1 MVTPASHLTHPVLPL
16 DDLRTPGRHGV
27 VWLVETI
34 QLSKGR
40 VHELLGD
47 SAFMFAAL
55 AVSRLKG
62 PVIWAGLPQAV
73 RTVAPT
79 GVQDFFDPARLILT
93 TGVSR
98 TEILWAAEQA
108 LRARCAPCVIA
119 EIQDG
124 PDLKESRRLQIA
136 AEEYGALG
144 LILVHRAPQT
154 SAAETRWHC
163 QAAPGGGWDW
173 ACTKNKRGRGGRWH
187 VTWAGNDD
195 APCAVP
201 LVSAAS
207 A

>member
-1 MVTPASHLTHPVLPL
+1 MITPASRLAHPVLPL

-173 ACTKNKRGRGGRWH
+173 ACIKNKRGRGGRWH

>member
-1 MVTPASHLTHPVLPL
+1 MVTPASRLAHPVLPL
-16 DDLRTPGRHGV
+16 DGLRTPGRHGV